1 MPQSSKQESLRAVV
15 PKTGL
20 GKPESLKTVASKTTP
35 AKTAPPSLQPSNA
48 PTIAKDDYY
57 SYDVELEEGRE
68 VVAEVSAS
76 GPVNVYLLNQENL
89 TSLDLGE
96 EFWSETCE
104 EGVQKAA
111 LHFTAPE
118 KGKWFL
124 VVENAGTREVSATV
138 NIQKDPARTRL
149 DPFGVGSA
157 SLSLDKLTSEHQR

>member
-1 MPQSSKQESLRAVV
+1 MPPPSKQESLRAVV

-35 AKTAPPSLQPSNA
+35 AKTAPPGLQPSNA
-48 PTIAKDDYY
+48 PTIAKDDYN

-68 VVAEVSAS
+68 VTAEVTAN
-76 GPVNVYLLNQENL
+76 GPVNVYFLNQENL
-89 TSLDLGE
+89 TGLDLGE

-104 EGVQKAA
+104 EGVQKAT

-138 NIQKDPARTRL
+138 NIQKDPARTRQ

-157 SLSLDKLTSEHQR
+157 SLSLDKLTSEHR